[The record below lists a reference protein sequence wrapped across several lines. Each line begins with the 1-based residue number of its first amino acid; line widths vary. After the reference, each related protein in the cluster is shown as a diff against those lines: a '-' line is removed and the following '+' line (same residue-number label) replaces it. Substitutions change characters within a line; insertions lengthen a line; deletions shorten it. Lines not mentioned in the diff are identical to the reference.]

1 MADQSSTKENGWNLT
16 GKLSQQL
23 ASEHSLVSGLELD
36 SSKRRQSRTTL
47 QNGLPIL
54 TDFGDDLNASSM
66 RVATYIQDEWNASKQ
81 ISAYAGLRWEG
92 IETSS
97 DSDAYDVRNRS
108 SVLTPLL
115 HATWRPD
122 EKSRDQWR
130 TSLTRSYKSATLSD
144 LIARPSISQRFP
156 TGANEVGSP
165 DRAGNPNLAPELA
178 RGFELAYE
186 HYLDKGGLLSANF
199 FHRRISDLMRNVV
212 ALEDVSWSTDK
223 RWVSRPQNVGNA
235 TAQGIELE
243 AKFRLDEMWPTA
255 LPVSVRTNV
264 SFFDSSVDQ
273 VPGPNNRLEGQ
284 PKGTANIGAD
294 YKFRGLPL
302 SVGASVNYTPAYDLQ
317 LSDIQSN
324 TMGAKVV
331 TDAFLV
337 WFINPKAQ
345 LRLSA
350 NNLAPRD
357 YLNTSS
363 ILSGTQRQDNES
375 DNPSH
380 IRWGAR
386 LELKL

>member
-1 MADQSSTKENGWNLT
+1 MAHRPARVGAYQR
-16 GKLSQQL
+16 
-23 ASEHSLVSGLELD
+23 EL
-36 SSKRRQSRTTL
+36 
-47 QNGLPIL
+47 
-54 TDFGDDLNASSM
+54 
-66 RVATYIQDEWNASKQ
+66 
-81 ISAYAGLRWEG
+81 
-92 IETSS
+92 
-97 DSDAYDVRNRS
+97 
-108 SVLTPLL
+108 
-115 HATWRPD
+115 
-122 EKSRDQWR
+122 
-130 TSLTRSYKSATLSD
+130 
-144 LIARPSISQRFP
+144 
-156 TGANEVGSP
+156 
-165 DRAGNPNLAPELA
+165 
-178 RGFELAYE
+178 
-186 HYLDKGGLLSANF
+186 
-199 FHRRISDLMRNVV
+199 
-212 ALEDVSWSTDK
+212 
-223 RWVSRPQNVGNA
+223 
-235 TAQGIELE
+235 
-243 AKFRLDEMWPTA
+243 
-255 LPVSVRTNV
+255 
-264 SFFDSSVDQ
+264 FDSSVDQ